1 MSFITRFSLDTSRL
15 TMVFIATIIIFGLSM
30 FFTFPRQ
37 EDPPIVI
44 REIVVTAFFPG
55 MKPADIEELVTRKL
69 EAQIRTLPEIEDIWS
84 DSKSGMSIIH
94 AETRDEYDNLDLI
107 WQKVRNKMA
116 DIKPELP
123 EGTIG
128 PFVNDE
134 FGLTAVATVA
144 LWSEGFSMAEMRIVA
159 RDIRDRLYELQGI
172 RKIEL
177 YGVHE
182 EQVFLKFSTTKLT
195 QFGIK
200 GEDIVNTLIKQNV
213 VLPGGRVDA
222 AQQDVIVE
230 PTGDF
235 QSIEDIE
242 NVHIAIPGTQQT
254 IRLKDIV
261 EVDRGYADPPRDLT
275 YFNGKRA
282 IVISVSITPGVNAV
296 EFGQRL
302 TKKIKDLESQ
312 LPIGYVLEYA
322 TFQPDLVEA
331 AVNGGLSNVYQTLV
345 IVLVVVMLF
354 LGMRTGL
361 IVGSFVPMTMLLGL
375 IVMRFFSIE
384 LERVSI
390 ASSIIALGMLVDNG
404 IVIAEDIRSRLEAGE
419 EKYQACIET
428 GRTLAIPLLTS
439 SLTTIFAFVPM
450 LLIDGSTGEYA
461 FSLPMVVI
469 ILLLSSWY
477 LSMYMTPAMCFW
489 FMKVKPASKSAK
501 PASGSAD
508 TPANDMG
515 ENAYSGRFYQIYR
528 RLLHRLLHLRIIVLV
543 AAGAAI
549 IFGGFISTLLVREF
563 FGASDRN
570 QFLVYVDLPAGY
582 RIEATDDVVK
592 RLTSWLEDKEKNPEV
607 TSTIAYVGT
616 GGPRFFLVLSPL
628 DPDPHVAFLVVN
640 TQTNDQ
646 VPTVVERTK
655 QYFLSDIPEATGRV
669 KQMWLGS
676 DEPGFV
682 EIRLYGLDAKYLF
695 EKGNQLVAGLKAT
708 PGTLDVRSDWENR
721 VPKARIVVDQAR
733 ARRAGISSTE
743 VALSLQAHMDG
754 LKITEYREGDIAIP
768 VVARSVEEE
777 RRWFADLWNVTIRSP
792 RTGTNVPITQIA
804 DVKGQWEFSRIAR
817 RNQERCLTVDV
828 KHEFLKAPELFA
840 AAIPLIE
847 ALELNADHWWEVGGE
862 LEQQAETMEKLTRFL
877 PHCVFVII
885 VLLVWQFNSFRRPL
899 IIFITIPLAF
909 IGSFVGLIIMRAPFD
924 FFAMLGLL
932 SLAGVIINNGIVL
945 IDKIDSE
952 RAQGREP
959 YDAVVSAAISRFRPI
974 LMTTITTVLGVM
986 PLIVSRDP
994 LFYAM
999 ACIIAFGLVVG
1010 TVLTLGVA
1018 PVLYTIL
1025 FRVPI
1030 SKSVAD
1036 KE

>member
-1 MSFITRFSLDTSRL
+1 
-15 TMVFIATIIIFGLSM
+15 
-30 FFTFPRQ
+30 
-37 EDPPIVI
+37 
-44 REIVVTAFFPG
+44 
-55 MKPADIEELVTRKL
+55 
-69 EAQIRTLPEIEDIWS
+69 
-84 DSKSGMSIIH
+84 
-94 AETRDEYDNLDLI
+94 
-107 WQKVRNKMA
+107 
-116 DIKPELP
+116 
-123 EGTIG
+123 
-128 PFVNDE
+128 
-134 FGLTAVATVA
+134 
-144 LWSEGFSMAEMRIVA
+144 
-159 RDIRDRLYELQGI
+159 
-172 RKIEL
+172 
-177 YGVHE
+177 
-182 EQVFLKFSTTKLT
+182 
-195 QFGIK
+195 
-200 GEDIVNTLIKQNV
+200 
-213 VLPGGRVDA
+213 
-222 AQQDVIVE
+222 
-230 PTGDF
+230 
-235 QSIEDIE
+235 
-242 NVHIAIPGTQQT
+242 
-254 IRLKDIV
+254 
-261 EVDRGYADPPRDLT
+261 
-275 YFNGKRA
+275 
-282 IVISVSITPGVNAV
+282 
-296 EFGQRL
+296 
-302 TKKIKDLESQ
+302 
-312 LPIGYVLEYA
+312 
-322 TFQPDLVEA
+322 
-331 AVNGGLSNVYQTLV
+331 
-345 IVLVVVMLF
+345 
-354 LGMRTGL
+354 
-361 IVGSFVPMTMLLGL
+361 
-375 IVMRFFSIE
+375 
-384 LERVSI
+384 
-390 ASSIIALGMLVDNG
+390 
-404 IVIAEDIRSRLEAGE
+404 
-419 EKYQACIET
+419 
-428 GRTLAIPLLTS
+428 
-439 SLTTIFAFVPM
+439 
-450 LLIDGSTGEYA
+450 
-461 FSLPMVVI
+461 MVVI

-501 PASGSAD
+501 PASGSVD

-515 ENAYSGRFYQIYR
+515 EDAYSGRFYQIYR
-528 RLLHRLLHLRIIVLV
+528 RLLHRLLHLRLIVLV

-640 TQTNDQ
+640 TKTNEQ
-646 VPTVVERTK
+646 VPTMVERTK

-721 VPKARIVVDQAR
+721 VPKARIVIDQAR
-733 ARRAGISSTE
+733 ARRAGITSQE

-754 LKITEYREGDIAIP
+754 YKITEYREGDIAIP

-777 RRWFADLWNVTIRSP
+777 RRWLADLWNVIIRSP
-792 RTGTNVPITQIA
+792 QTGIQVPITQIA
-804 DVKGQWEFSRIAR
+804 DVRGQWEFSRIAR

-828 KHEFLKAPELFA
+828 KHEFLKAPELFTA
-840 AAIPLIE
+840 AMPLIE

-862 LEQQAETMEKLTRFL
+862 LEQQTETMEKLTRFL

-1030 SKSVAD
+1030 PRSAA
-1036 KE
+1036 E